1 MARLNVRIK
10 PSIAYIIV
18 TMVTGSL
25 PMPISGEM
33 QVEPDFVF
41 THSELEDVLS
51 FMTGG
56 VEEKPSSFGTNNFL
70 LGSTPPAS
78 ASLQFQPH
86 LSNPYDSL
94 GLDQGLNGAQPFLT
108 QIGSDPLMP
117 QDAGMQFDMSDHLQS
132 GLNPQASSSKALR
145 GVQPMIKPESLG
157 DMDAP
162 GIRSPLDMSSAPSP
176 VHASSAAMDDVSG
189 RTPSI
194 RTRHGAQ
201 GAGGSET
208 APLTKAFAQLGSGLS
223 SPLAKPRQSSAELPT
238 SYHRKGACCFST
250 LDTMQPTSSS
260 QYQRIFFCH
269 VAGSKQH
276 TSHSTVEKNRRDRI
290 NSLIDEVSARGP
302 PNKAPGTTHDCF
314 ARDWAL
320 WRTSVCKSLPHQ
332 SHLADLQI
340 ARFMLNSFGS
350 CSCGIWCHPS
360 QRTAAHRTTS
370 IQANAPSMSSYQI
383 PSSLCGSSSTR

>member
-1 MARLNVRIK
+1 
-10 PSIAYIIV
+10 
-18 TMVTGSL
+18 MVTGSL

-56 VEEKPSSFGTNNFL
+56 VEEKPGSFNTNNFL

-108 QIGSDPLMP
+108 QIGTDPLIP
-117 QDAGMQFDMSDHLQS
+117 QDAAMQFDMTDHLQS
-132 GLNPQASSSKALR
+132 GLNPQASSSKTLR

-157 DMDAP
+157 DTDAV

-194 RTRHGAQ
+194 RTKHALQ

-223 SPLAKPRQSSAELPT
+223 SPSAKPRQSSAELP
-238 SYHRKGACCFST
+238 SYHRKGACCCSLTDAMQPSPPCQVTFQYMAYILILIPLQAQSSTPAIAPWKRTGGIGST
-250 LDTMQPTSSS
+250 LS
-260 QYQRIFFCH
+260 
-269 VAGSKQH
+269 
-276 TSHSTVEKNRRDRI
+276 
-290 NSLIDEVSARGP
+290 
-302 PNKAPGTTHDCF
+302 
-314 ARDWAL
+314 
-320 WRTSVCKSLPHQ
+320 
-332 SHLADLQI
+332 
-340 ARFMLNSFGS
+340 
-350 CSCGIWCHPS
+350 
-360 QRTAAHRTTS
+360 
-370 IQANAPSMSSYQI
+370 
-383 PSSLCGSSSTR
+383 